1 MDWELAE
8 RSCPPAG
15 VKLVRQDSGE
25 DEMKLRIV
33 RIGLAAAAAIALG
46 GVALAQNVPEQFV
59 VSGKNAEK
67 IQDFTTINLATAERI
82 ADACEKAAVAQG
94 VQISIMVL
102 DNDGNHVYMD
112 RMDGQGY
119 LNIVT
124 ADMKARTALML
135 RSPSKSLMNGVI
147 QDPTRELQY
156 IQLGEFANS
165 GGLPIVVNKQLIGA
179 VGVGGSAPRVPVWS
193 DEICAHKALVEVIGA
208 SVPPLVEDLPARP
221 NANPGNAPIPRFAA
235 ATPPRSSLPAEFV
248 VGGKAAGNVYDGN
261 QISLATAK
269 KIARTCRDW
278 AASKGGTMSLYIID
292 NFGEFVHMER
302 MDGQIFNNIRTA
314 LLKAQTSLKTRQ
326 PTSINAAQLRNN
338 PAGIPRSASQF
349 NFFTNAGG
357 IPIVVDGQMIGAVG
371 VGGGAG
377 GGDENCAIEGLKAT
391 FGEHV
396 TLPVYPAAAGAA
408 TQR

>member
-1 MDWELAE
+1 
-8 RSCPPAG
+8 
-15 VKLVRQDSGE
+15 
-25 DEMKLRIV
+25 MKLRIV
-33 RIGLAAAAAIALG
+33 SLGWATVGAIVLG
-46 GVALAQNVPEQFV
+46 SVALAQNIPEQFV
-59 VSGKNAEK
+59 VSGKAAEK

-82 ADACEKAAVAQG
+82 AGACEKAAAAEG

-102 DNDGNHVYMD
+102 DSDGNHVYMD

-135 RSPSKSLMNGVI
+135 RSPSKNLMNGVI

-156 IQLGEFANS
+156 IQLGEFPNS

-193 DEICAHKALVEVIGA
+193 DEICAHKALVEVIGP

-221 NANPGNAPIPRFAA
+221 NANPGNAPVPRFVA
-235 ATPPRSSLPAEFV
+235 ATPPKSSLPAEFV
-248 VGGKAAGNVYDGN
+248 VGGKGAGNVFDGN
-261 QISLATAK
+261 QISLAAAK
-269 KIARTCRDW
+269 KIARVCRDW
-278 AASKGGTMSLYIID
+278 AAAKGGTMSLYIID
-292 NFGEFVHMER
+292 NAGEFVHMER
-302 MDGQIFNNIRTA
+302 MDGQVYNNIRTA
-314 LLKAQTSLKTRQ
+314 LLKAQTALKTRQ
-326 PTSINAAQLRNN
+326 PTSINAAQLKNN
-338 PAGIPRSASQF
+338 ASGIPRSTAFF
-349 NFFTNAGG
+349 NFFTNSGG

-377 GGDENCAIEGLKAT
+377 GRDENCAIEGLKAA

-396 TLPVYPAAAGAA
+396 TLPVYGAEGAAGGPEPGE
-408 TQR
+408 RR